1 MRAARKSKNL
11 CCGWMP
17 RVQPDRDGLDA
28 GRQKNCLDR
37 LNAHFKTEV
46 RLFSFSD
53 TLPELEVTGAL
64 ALPPELPQSAARH
77 RDILENMRRPNELHA
92 ILTAAGTTPDY
103 KNMPRSL
110 QVKTLDFA
118 GICAMREHGHKP
130 AIVSACAVLVCAEN
144 QEIILHRRS
153 ADAATAPGQ
162 LHTIGGAYLPP
173 SGSNSSNAGDSGGLA
188 DTVLREIAEETGLH
202 LQMPALPTILCS
214 QELATGFIQ
223 FVFLGIP
230 VPASLSAHLRGNWEG
245 SIVRL
250 GFDDMRRALANP
262 GWVPS
267 GKAHVLAWLAL
278 GAPGIHASQTF
289 GGLGAAE
296 LFHLFTAS

>member
-1 MRAARKSKNL
+1 
-11 CCGWMP
+11 MP
-17 RVQPDRDGLDA
+17 RVQPDQDGPDA
-28 GRQKNCLDR
+28 GHQENCLDR
-37 LNAHFKTEV
+37 LNAYFKSEV
-46 RLFSFSD
+46 RLFSLSD
-53 TLPELEVTGAL
+53 TLPQLEVTGAL
-64 ALPPELPQSAARH
+64 ALPPELQQSAARH

-92 ILTAAGTTPDY
+92 ILTAVGTTPDC
-103 KNMPRSL
+103 KNLPRLL
-110 QVKTLDFA
+110 QVQTRDFA
-118 GICAMREHGHKP
+118 GICALREHRRKP
-130 AIVSACAVLVCAEN
+130 AIVSACAVLVCAESR
-144 QEIILHRRS
+144 EIILHRRS
-153 ADAATAPGQ
+153 ANAATAPGR

-173 SGSNSSNAGDSGGLA
+173 SGCNSSGNGSNAGDSGGLA

-202 LQMPALPTILCS
+202 LQIPALPTILCS
-214 QELATGFIQ
+214 QELATGFLQ

-230 VPASLSAHLRGNWEG
+230 VPASQLVHLQGNWEG

-250 GFDDMRRALANP
+250 GFDDMRKALADP

-278 GAPGIHASQTF
+278 GAPGPHPGQTF

>member
-1 MRAARKSKNL
+1 MQA
-11 CCGWMP
+11 
-17 RVQPDRDGLDA
+17 DRDGPDA
-28 GRQKNCLDR
+28 GHQENCLDR
-37 LNAHFKTEV
+37 LNAHFKSEV

-53 TLPELEVTGAL
+53 TLPQLEVTGAL
-64 ALPPELPQSAARH
+64 ALPPELQQSAARH
-77 RDILENMRRPNELHA
+77 RDILKNMRRPNELHA
-92 ILTAAGTTPDY
+92 ILAEPGTTGASGATPDY
-103 KNMPRSL
+103 KNMPPSL
-110 QVKTLDFA
+110 QFQTLDFA
-118 GICAMREHGHKP
+118 GICALREHGRKP
-130 AIVSACAVLVCAEN
+130 AIVSACAVLVCVESR
-144 QEIILHRRS
+144 EIILHRRS
-153 ADAATAPGQ
+153 ANAATAPGR

-173 SGSNSSNAGDSGGLA
+173 SGCNSSGNGSNAGDSGGLA

-214 QELATGFIQ
+214 QELATGFLQ

-230 VPASLSAHLRGNWEG
+230 VPASQLVHLRGSWEG

-250 GFDDMRRALANP
+250 AFDDMRKALADP

-278 GAPGIHASQTF
+278 GASGPHPGQTF